1 MSSASKITKNSAI
14 IFFNR
19 LINPVIAMV
28 LVIYVARYLSVEDMG
43 KYSFI
48 RSYFSIFM
56 VIASFGLQRPLIR
69 DIAKNQKSAGI
80 FFFNSALLG
89 LVSSVIMISLA
100 VVIVNLANYST
111 DVRTGVYIIS
121 FSLLATT
128 LNEYCQAVFAAF
140 EKFGQ
145 NTIIILVSSIVR
157 TVAAILFLI
166 TGYGL
171 FALISV
177 ILAVNFLELMLKL
190 IVVKKMV
197 GTIPLKLEPAFQ
209 KNLIRMIPTFTLISV
224 LSVIYWRID
233 ILMLSKMTTMVEVGI
248 YAAAYR
254 LMETCK
260 GLPLSIARAMF
271 PGLSQMC
278 SSDNGRAKEMAD
290 KIIKWTGLM
299 IIPMAAGTSMLSGEI
314 IFFFYKT
321 KFIAAVPVLQ
331 ILIWTIVPY
340 GFAMILANL
349 LVANNLQKYDL
360 RVNLFAFGVNLI
372 LNYFFIKKFSYLGAS
387 YATII
392 SIIIFFLLQNY
403 FVRRHL
409 FSVDYFSLLMKPSI
423 AALVMALFLI
433 GSHEF
438 YLILRVVLASFIY
451 FIMLG
456 LLKTFTHD
464 ELNRLGFTK
473 FKAGIKFKLK
483 KQKLNM
489 RIVE

>member
-1 MSSASKITKNSAI
+1 MFSANKITKNSSI

-19 LINPVIAMV
+19 LINPIITVV

-69 DIAKNQKSAGI
+69 DMAKNQKSAGVY
-80 FFFNSALLG
+80 FFNSALLG
-89 LVSSVIMISLA
+89 FVSSIVMIGIAS
-100 VVIVNLANYST
+100 VIVNVANYSA
-111 DVRTGVYIIS
+111 DVKTGVYIIS

-128 LNEYCQAVFAAF
+128 MNEYCQAVFAAF

-145 NTIIILVSSIVR
+145 NTIIILFSSVLR

-166 TGYGL
+166 FGYGI
-171 FALISV
+171 FALITV
-177 ILAVNFLELMLKL
+177 ILVANFIELFLKL
-190 IVVKKMV
+190 VVVKKMI
-197 GTIPLKLEPAFQ
+197 GRIPLNIDPLFQ
-209 KNLIRMIPTFTLISV
+209 KNLARMIPTFTLISA

-233 ILMLSKMTTMVEVGI
+233 ILMLSKMMTMVDVGI

-271 PGLSQMC
+271 PGLSQIC
-278 SSDNGRAKEMAD
+278 GSDAARAKETT
-290 KIIKWTGLM
+290 KKVLKWTA
-299 IIPMAAGTSMLSGEI
+299 IIIFPLAAGTSILSDEI

-321 KFIAAVPVLQ
+321 KFMASVPVLQ

-349 LVANNLQKYDL
+349 LVASNLQKYDL
-360 RVNLFAFGVNLI
+360 YVNLLSFGLNLV

-392 SIIIFFLLQNY
+392 SISVFFVLQNF
-403 FVRRHL
+403 FVRKHL
-409 FSVDYFSLLMKPSI
+409 FSIKYFNLLFKPVF
-423 AALVMALFLI
+423 ATTGMALFLFCSNNI
-433 GSHEF
+433 HLLF
-438 YLILRVVLASFIY
+438 RVFVACFIY
-451 FIMLG
+451 FGLLG
-456 LLKTFTHD
+456 FLKTFTQD
-464 ELNRLGFTK
+464 ELSRLGLTK
-473 FKAGIKFKLK
+473 PEHGFGFFFKSKILK
-483 KQKLNM
+483 I

>member
-1 MSSASKITKNSAI
+1 MPSTHKITKNSAI

-69 DIAKNQKSAGI
+69 DIAKNKKSVGI
-80 FFFNSALLG
+80 YFFNSALLG
-89 LVSSVIMISLA
+89 LVSSIGMIGLA
-100 VVIVNLANYST
+100 GVIVNLANYSA
-111 DVRTGVYIIS
+111 DVRTGIYIIS

-145 NTIIILVSSIVR
+145 NTIIILASSVVR

-166 TGYGL
+166 SGYGL
-171 FALISV
+171 IALISV
-177 ILAVNFLELMLKL
+177 ILAVNFLELLLKL
-190 IVVKKMV
+190 IVVKKMI
-197 GTIPLKLEPAFQ
+197 GTIPMKLEPVFQ

-233 ILMLSKMTTMVEVGI
+233 ILMLSKMTTMVEIGI

-278 SSDNGRAKEMAD
+278 GSDAARAKEMTG
-290 KIIKWTGLM
+290 KIFKWTALM
-299 IIPMAAGTSMLSGEI
+299 IIPLATGTSMLSGEI
-314 IFFFYKT
+314 ISFFYKT

-349 LVANNLQKYDL
+349 LVASNLQRYDL
-360 RVNLFAFGVNLI
+360 RVNLVALGVNVI

-387 YATII
+387 YATLI
-392 SIIIFFLLQNY
+392 SITLFFFLQNY

-423 AALVMALFLI
+423 AALIMALFLI

-438 YLILRVVLASFIY
+438 YLILRVALASFIY

-464 ELNRLGFTK
+464 ELNRLGF
-473 FKAGIKFKLK
+473 IKFKLK

>member
-1 MSSASKITKNSAI
+1 MSSTHKITKNSAI

-19 LINPVIAMV
+19 LINPIIAMV

-89 LVSSVIMISLA
+89 LVSSIVMIGLA
-100 VVIVNLANYST
+100 CVVVNLANYPT
-111 DVRTGVYIIS
+111 DVRIGVYIIS

-128 LNEYCQAVFAAF
+128 MNEYCQAVFAAF

-145 NTIIILVSSIVR
+145 NTIIILASSVVR

-166 TGYGL
+166 FGYGL

-177 ILAVNFLELMLKL
+177 ILAVNFFELMLKL

-197 GTIPLKLEPAFQ
+197 GTIPLKIDPTFQ
-209 KNLIRMIPTFTLISV
+209 KNLIRMVPTFTLISV

-260 GLPLSIARAMF
+260 GLPLSVARAMF
-271 PGLSQMC
+271 PGLSQIC
-278 SSDNGRAKEMAD
+278 GSDTTRAKVMTE
-290 KIIKWTGLM
+290 KIIKWTALM
-299 IIPMAAGTSMLSGEI
+299 IIPLAAGISMLSGEI

-321 KFIAAVPVLQ
+321 KFMAAVPVLQ

-349 LVANNLQKYDL
+349 LVASNLQKYDL
-360 RVNLFAFGVNLI
+360 RVNLFAFGLNLI
-372 LNYFFIKKFSYLGAS
+372 LNYFFIKQFSYLGAS
-387 YATII
+387 YATLI
-392 SIIIFFLLQNY
+392 SIILFFILQNY

-409 FSVDYFSLLMKPSI
+409 FSIDYYILLVKPSV
-423 AALVMALFLI
+423 ATMVMSIFLL

-438 YLILRVVLASFIY
+438 HMVVRAAIASFIY

-456 LLKTFTHD
+456 LMKTFTRQ
-464 ELNRLGFTK
+464 ELDRLGFAK
-473 FKAGIKFKLK
+473 FKAGLKFKLK